1 MKDHILL
8 VEDEQRIADFVC
20 AGLAERG
27 LEVHHC
33 SDGNSGFAQA
43 TTGKFDVILLDLML
57 GDVSTISRIPALCAE
72 QPEARLIM
80 LTGYAS
86 IPATVQALRS
96 GAVNLLAKP
105 VGVRE
110 VVAAMEE
117 EAADSRETVSDVSHL
132 SHMGLKRLEWEHIQ
146 RVLAEHD
153 GNVSAAARS
162 LGMHRRTL
170 QRKLEKRAPR

>member
-1 MKDHILL
+1 MNPSVLLIDDDRVFTQTLGSALRRRGYTVTAINDEVDIDAAVSAHDYDH
-8 VEDEQRIADFVC
+8 
-20 AGLAERG
+20 
-27 LEVHHC
+27 
-33 SDGNSGFAQA
+33 
-43 TTGKFDVILLDLML
+43 ILLDLML
-57 GDVSTISRIPALCAE
+57 GDVSTIGRISGLCAV

-86 IPATVQALRS
+86 IPATVQAMRC

-110 VVAAMEE
+110 VVAAMEDDSG
-117 EAADSRETVSDVSHL
+117 EADEMIADARP
-132 SHMGLKRLEWEHIQ
+132 MGLKRLEWEHIQ
-146 RVLAEHD
+146 RILAEHE

>member
-1 MKDHILL
+1 MSSNVLLIDDDRVFTQTLGMALQRRGYSVTAVNEESGIDAAVAADDYDH
-8 VEDEQRIADFVC
+8 
-20 AGLAERG
+20 
-27 LEVHHC
+27 
-33 SDGNSGFAQA
+33 
-43 TTGKFDVILLDLML
+43 ILLDLML

>member
-1 MKDHILL
+1 MNPNVLLIDDDRVFTQTLGSALQRRGYAVTAINTEADIDATVSAHDFDH
-8 VEDEQRIADFVC
+8 
-20 AGLAERG
+20 
-27 LEVHHC
+27 
-33 SDGNSGFAQA
+33 
-43 TTGKFDVILLDLML
+43 ILLDLML
-57 GDVSTISRIPALCAE
+57 GDVSTIGRISALCAL
-72 QPEARLIM
+72 QPKARLIM

-86 IPATVQALRS
+86 IPATVQAMRY

-110 VVAAMEE
+110 VVAAMESGAG
-117 EAADSRETVSDVSHL
+117 EADEPLTAVRP
-132 SHMGLKRLEWEHIQ
+132 MGLRRLEWEHIQ
-146 RVLAEHD
+146 RVLAEHG